1 MNFRKVDRPLDSW
14 SARRP
19 SMAPRNDGPVGDL
32 RVRAGR
38 HQGLQAPTPA
48 AVLSTND
55 KNTADDYSVGLPA
68 LSQFPEPRMND
79 LKSGLQYVGVDS
91 RQLMTIIGPAR
102 VFSLSPESCC
112 KEIQMKISV
121 ACPRIGVTVTRGVV
135 LHCCQIAC
143 FRSRS
148 LKPDRGFG

>member
-19 SMAPRNDGPVGDL
+19 SMAPRNGAQSVIFVCGQAGP
-32 RVRAGR
+32 RVFNP
-38 HQGLQAPTPA
+38 QPLLQCSLLMIRT
-48 AVLSTND
+48 LQT
-55 KNTADDYSVGLPA
+55 TTSVGLPA

-79 LKSGLQYVGVDS
+79 LKSGMQYVGVDS

-121 ACPRIGVTVTRGVV
+121 ACPRIGVTVTRGGRVA
-135 LHCCQIAC
+135 L
-143 FRSRS
+143 
-148 LKPDRGFG
+148 LPDCLL